1 MTPTYV
7 ALGDSMSIDDYA
19 GGPGR
24 GAASLLHR
32 NRDDDFPDWAGR
44 DLRGLRARHL
54 ARDGATTSD
63 VLYSQLPKVDGPPA
77 LVTISMGGND
87 LLIAF
92 GDVAAA
98 EVAIHT
104 VIALGHGVLG
114 RLRELTPT
122 APIVVTTVYD
132 PSDGGGTIGDSES
145 LSWPEGLALIRTLNE
160 ELTKLAGAY
169 DALVADVY
177 RHFLGHGQQTGDV
190 AQLDARPAD
199 RDMWYCGLIEPN
211 AWGAHQIRTVW
222 WQTLRD
228 AGWSPPS

>member
-1 MTPTYV
+1 MAPTYV
-7 ALGDSMSIDDYA
+7 SLGDSMSIDDYA

-24 GAASLLHR
+24 GAASLLNR

-44 DLRGLRARHL
+44 DLRGLTARHL

-63 VLYSQLPKVDGPPA
+63 VLYSQLPTVDEPPA

-92 GDVAAA
+92 GNTAAA

-104 VIALGHGVLG
+104 VVALGHGVLG
-114 RLRELTPT
+114 RLRQL
-122 APIVVTTVYD
+122 AGAVPIVVTTVYD
-132 PSDGGGTIGDSES
+132 PSDGLGVIGDSDS
-145 LSWPEGLALIRTLNE
+145 LSWPDGPALIQMLND
-160 ELTKLAGAY
+160 ELAKLAGTY
-169 DALVADVY
+169 NALVADVY
-177 RHFLGHGQQTGDV
+177 SHFLGHGQRQGDV
-190 AQLDARPAD
+190 AQLDARPTD

-222 WQTLRD
+222 WQTLHD
-228 AGWSPPS
+228 AGWPPAA